1 MEAVLLS
8 VQNMLSDPNEN
19 SPANIDAAV
28 RASVIYN
35 DNSWIETVEIRQES
49 VPKTRSSDSRSIDS

>member
-28 RASVIYN
+28 RAAVMYN

-49 VPKTRSSDSRSIDS
+49 VPKTCSSDSCSIDS